1 MNYYHQIMFV
11 LLLTSS
17 AISQNIVSGSI
28 LNEKN
33 ESISGTIYL
42 PKLEKGTIS
51 DLDGEYELTNI
62 PNGTFNI
69 IYSSLGYTS
78 ISKKL
83 TFFNNQL
90 ITQNIIMVES
100 AIEMDEVIIS
110 TPFHKLQGE
119 NVMKVERLSASEI
132 SKSNA
137 ITLADVITEIPGVS
151 TISTGTGI
159 GKPVIRGLS
168 SNRVLTFTQGVR
180 LENQQFGGEHGLG
193 INAEGVESI
202 EIIKGPASLL
212 YGSDALGGVLYINPE
227 SFAPT
232 DKTNV
237 FLKNSY
243 LTNTQ
248 GLLTSLGFKSSKTK
262 FKYLLR
268 GTYATNSDYKT
279 GNDERVTLSRFNE
292 VDIKSG
298 IRFQNDKIKTTL
310 RYNYNQ
316 SNIGIPEEIG
326 EQTTSKDME
335 LPYQKIDN
343 HILSLD
349 NKVFFDK
356 SSLDIVL
363 GYLFNVRN
371 EFEDDFNNP
380 ALRLKLNTYNYN
392 IKYNLA
398 DLGNFETFIGLQG
411 MYQTNMNFG
420 EELFIPDAI
429 KNDIGIMATSH
440 YHIGNVGLQG
450 GIRFDTRTIKT
461 EQVSEAGEQDYI
473 AEIDKGFSSFNAAL
487 GANANLSN
495 NIIIRLNLASG
506 FRAPNLAEL
515 ASNGVHEGTNRYEIG
530 NANLISEQSFQTDL
544 LVEFKNDH
552 VELFANGFYNYIND
566 YIFLQPTNGVID
578 GKDVFKYTQSNADL
592 FGGEFGLHF
601 HPHPLDWLH
610 IESSFETVTG
620 KQSNGDFL
628 PLQPA
633 NTLSNTIMLEIEGN
647 SVFKKPFFSTTLIS
661 TFDQNNVSNF
671 ETTTSGYNL
680 LGMGIGTQMEF
691 NKLNATIG
699 IQVSNLTNE
708 VYVSHLSRL
717 KADGIENIGRNI
729 KFNLLLSL

>member
-298 IRFQNDKIKTTL
+298 IRFQ
-310 RYNYNQ
+310 
-316 SNIGIPEEIG
+316 
-326 EQTTSKDME
+326 
-335 LPYQKIDN
+335 
-343 HILSLD
+343 
-349 NKVFFDK
+349 
-356 SSLDIVL
+356 
-363 GYLFNVRN
+363 
-371 EFEDDFNNP
+371 
-380 ALRLKLNTYNYN
+380 
-392 IKYNLA
+392 
-398 DLGNFETFIGLQG
+398 
-411 MYQTNMNFG
+411 
-420 EELFIPDAI
+420 
-429 KNDIGIMATSH
+429 
-440 YHIGNVGLQG
+440 
-450 GIRFDTRTIKT
+450 
-461 EQVSEAGEQDYI
+461 
-473 AEIDKGFSSFNAAL
+473 
-487 GANANLSN
+487 
-495 NIIIRLNLASG
+495 
-506 FRAPNLAEL
+506 
-515 ASNGVHEGTNRYEIG
+515 
-530 NANLISEQSFQTDL
+530 
-544 LVEFKNDH
+544 
-552 VELFANGFYNYIND
+552 
-566 YIFLQPTNGVID
+566 
-578 GKDVFKYTQSNADL
+578 
-592 FGGEFGLHF
+592 LH
-601 HPHPLDWLH
+601 
-610 IESSFETVTG
+610 
-620 KQSNGDFL
+620 
-628 PLQPA
+628 
-633 NTLSNTIMLEIEGN
+633 
-647 SVFKKPFFSTTLIS
+647 
-661 TFDQNNVSNF
+661 
-671 ETTTSGYNL
+671 
-680 LGMGIGTQMEF
+680 
-691 NKLNATIG
+691 
-699 IQVSNLTNE
+699 
-708 VYVSHLSRL
+708 
-717 KADGIENIGRNI
+717 
-729 KFNLLLSL
+729 